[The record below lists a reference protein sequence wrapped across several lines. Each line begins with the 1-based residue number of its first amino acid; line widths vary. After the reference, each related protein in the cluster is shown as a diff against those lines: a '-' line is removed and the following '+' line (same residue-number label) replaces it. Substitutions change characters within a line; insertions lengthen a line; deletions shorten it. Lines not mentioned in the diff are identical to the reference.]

1 MTPQDRPDSATKM
14 PSEGIGIQTA
24 FYWNLLESQELFPH
38 VCERGPFF
46 DEKAVFKG
54 NLENWYV
61 VGV

>member
-1 MTPQDRPDSATKM
+1 MLLVCA
-14 PSEGIGIQTA
+14 QTESLCFERA
-24 FYWNLLESQELFPH
+24 FDWNLLESQELVPP
-38 VCERGPFF
+38 VCERGPLF